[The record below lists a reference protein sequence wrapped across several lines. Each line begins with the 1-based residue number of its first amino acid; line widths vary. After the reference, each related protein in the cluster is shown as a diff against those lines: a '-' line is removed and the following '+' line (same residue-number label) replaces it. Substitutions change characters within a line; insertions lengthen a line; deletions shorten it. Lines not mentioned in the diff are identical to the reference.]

1 MNIWMVSMEFAGI
14 AEAGGVKN
22 VSRSLSEELSRCG
35 NKVTLFIP
43 LFGCTSF
50 DEIEDRK
57 EDCLPAEIIRICGKN
72 ETVSYT
78 TAVLANTS
86 IRVVFVT
93 NPHFS
98 EKLAVYTYTAEE
110 EKADPS
116 HKKGNGHVDSL
127 LIEALFQRAVAQFG
141 KNIQKTESPDIV
153 LCEDAPAA
161 VLPSYI
167 ACSRLSVF
175 KKTKCVVTIHN
186 AGPAYH
192 HEFNSIMTAGK
203 YTGLPFFALCKAL
216 NGKRVEP
223 FLLAAE
229 CAALTTVSTQYALE
243 LCDPSRTKETDGLS
257 EIFARRRI
265 HITGITN
272 GIDYE
277 RYNPS
282 DCSKSLLPYSY
293 NPEQGEFDGKYLCR
307 NFFLSCFADKEWER
321 AELNTNDY
329 LSGIT
334 RAGYLKP
341 CIDAAKTVYFSY
353 HGRIVSQKGIEVLAA
368 AAKNIV
374 SMYENVRFVIIGQ
387 GETSLEQNMESLAE
401 SSGGRIVFFKGY
413 NRAMARLASAV
424 SDFIVLP
431 SYFEPCGLEDL
442 IAQIF
447 GTIPVAHATGGLK
460 KIEDSRTGFLYNENT
475 PEKLTAT
482 LSALIERKEKAPDC
496 FRKIAIDA
504 AVCVHEK
511 YSWHEVVLNQ
521 YIPFF
526 NILVKS
532 Y

>member
-1 MNIWMVSMEFAGI
+1 MEFAGI

-22 VSRSLSEELSRCG
+22 VSRSLSEELARCG
-35 NKVTLFIP
+35 HTVTLFIP

-50 DEIEDRK
+50 DETEERK
-57 EDCLPAEIIRICGKN
+57 GAGFPAETIRICGKD
-72 ETVSYT
+72 ETVSYE
-78 TAVLANTS
+78 TAVLANTN
-86 IRVVFVT
+86 IRIVFVT
-93 NPHFS
+93 NSHFS
-98 EKLAVYTYTAEE
+98 EKLGVYTYTAEE
-110 EKADPS
+110 EKSDPA

-127 LIEALFQRAVAQFG
+127 LIEALFQRAVALSG
-141 KNIQKTESPDIV
+141 KNIHETESPDVV

-192 HEFNSIMTAGK
+192 HEFDSIMTARK
-203 YTGLPFFALCKAL
+203 YTGLPFFTLCKAL

-223 FLLAAE
+223 FLLAAG
-229 CAALTTVSTQYALE
+229 CASLTTVSTQYAVE

-257 EIFARRRI
+257 EVFARRSI
-265 HITGITN
+265 PITGITN

-277 RYNPS
+277 RYNPTN
-282 DCSKSLLPYSY
+282 CRTSLLPYAY
-293 NPEQGEFDGKYLCR
+293 NPEQGELEGKYLCR
-307 NFFLSCFADKEWER
+307 NFFLSCFAGTELKS
-321 AELNTNDY
+321 AESNSNDY

-341 CIDAAKTVYFSY
+341 CSNEKKAVYFSY
-353 HGRIVSQKGIEVLAA
+353 HGRIVSQKGIKVLAA
-368 AAKNIV
+368 SAKSIV
-374 SMYENVRFVIIGQ
+374 SMYENVRFIIIGQ
-387 GETSLEQNMESLAE
+387 GETSLEQDMENLAA
-401 SSGGRIVFFKGY
+401 SSDGRIIFFKGY

-460 KIEDSRTGFLYNENT
+460 KIENSRTGFLYSENT
-475 PEKLTAT
+475 PEKLTGT
-482 LSALIERKEKAPDC
+482 LSALIERREKDPDS
-496 FRKIAIDA
+496 FRKIAVDA
-504 AVCVHEK
+504 AVSVHEK

-526 NILVKS
+526 NLLVKS